1 MEICERRKRPRRLF
15 AAAGVFTVALLLGG
29 CGSDSPG
36 VAPVAVSQ
44 EDLTRLPEAN
54 TFATIP
60 DAAKDPQPTGKTD
73 GKVIHPKSDLVVYQG
88 VGGKAIAKLPSIE
101 MGSPTWVPVIAE
113 QGGWSQVLLPTRPN
127 AAAGWVHVGSGEA
140 ETAQNDYVINVNR
153 EAFSLELFEAGKSI
167 GKWTIGTGKPEH
179 PTPQGRA
186 YIMASIEEAVNKYS
200 PIVLP
205 LSYHSDSLETFGGGP
220 GTVGIHTW
228 PNDSFVG
235 KPNSDGCIRV
245 PADALNR
252 LTKVPL
258 GTLVS
263 IT

>member
-1 MEICERRKRPRRLF
+1 MLLT
-15 AAAGVFTVALLLGG
+15 AVGAVTVTLLVGG
-29 CGSDSPG
+29 CGSSGSSSPD
-36 VAPVAVSQ
+36 VTPVAVSQ
-44 EDLTRLPEAN
+44 EDLTQLPEAN

-60 DAAKDPQPTGKTD
+60 DAAKDPQPSGATA
-73 GKVIHPKSDLVVYQG
+73 GKVVHPKNDLVVYQSA
-88 VGGKAIAKLPSIE
+88 GGKAIAKLPSIQ
-101 MGSPTWVPVIAE
+101 MGSPTWVPVVAE
-113 QGGWSQVLLPTRPN
+113 QGEWNQILLPTRPN
-127 AAAGWVHVGSGEA
+127 AAAGWVHVGSGEV

-153 EAFSLELFEAGKSI
+153 QAFSLELLQAGKSV

-179 PTPQGRA
+179 ATPQGRA
-186 YIMASIEEAVNKYS
+186 YIMASIAETVNTYS
-200 PIVLP
+200 PVVLP
-205 LSYHSDSLETFGGGP
+205 LSFHSDSLETFGGGP

-258 GTLVS
+258 GTLVN